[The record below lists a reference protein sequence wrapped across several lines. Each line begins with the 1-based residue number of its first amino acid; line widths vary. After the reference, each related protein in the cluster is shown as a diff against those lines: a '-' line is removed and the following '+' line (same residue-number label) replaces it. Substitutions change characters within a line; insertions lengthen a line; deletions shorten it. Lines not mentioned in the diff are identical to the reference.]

1 MRPLP
6 IVLAFLLWTALAHA
20 QRPSASVKQFAGCYE
35 VTSLSWN
42 PPDNR
47 IKLIPPRFELSMQIF
62 DDAYHVQP
70 APRNAPATAYMR
82 LFSWKPAGHAVKI
95 SFNGGLG
102 GWRGKLRQS
111 RSGELAGNLK
121 EWCDYRCGWKKR
133 TGSIHLKRI
142 SCGD

>member
-1 MRPLP
+1 
-6 IVLAFLLWTALAHA
+6 LWTALAHA

-102 GWRGKLRQS
+102 GWRGS
-111 RSGELAGNLK
+111 SGNPVAVNWLGTSKSGATTAVDGRNALAAF
-121 EWCDYRCGWKKR
+121 
-133 TGSIHLKRI
+133 I
-142 SCGD
+142 